1 MFDAVNTSFQ
11 QGLLDNIIQ
20 PILMLK
26 NPGQSRSVSVDDNG
40 VRVGEP
46 SSSSISDVIDRVLLV
61 FRYLHEKLPTSMSA
75 SLAEVIIP
83 RTSAM
88 LSEHWLTPNIPLNL
102 EGIQNFESTLIRVT
116 EFTGAVESL
125 GWEGQEEL
133 VSWVNQFPRLWLTRR
148 RVDSLDQV
156 RRILVQSK
164 GTTKEVQRV
173 EKEVV
178 NSTDDVL
185 LDTGVTDDWDANWG
199 NESEGEA
206 EDAVQAMTTTEAKA
220 DDEDD
225 VDAWGL
231 GEEEEEDNV
240 KGNEDEHDEDAWGWG
255 DDVEEEPGTENH
267 KPDSEAQPP
276 IKKQHEAPPAEKRSA
291 TKEITL
297 TEHYTIT
304 DIPDSV
310 IALIKQQITDSASL
324 ATPE

>member
-26 NPGQSRSVSVDDNG
+26 NPGQSCGVCVNDNG

-46 SSSSISDVIDRVLLV
+46 SSSSISDIIDRILLV
-61 FRYLHEKLPTSMSA
+61 LRYLQENLPA
-75 SLAEVIIP
+75 SISESVAEGIIP
-83 RTSAM
+83 KTSSM
-88 LSEHWLTPNIPLNL
+88 LSGYWLSPNIPLNL
-102 EGIQNFESTLIRVT
+102 MDIQDFEKTLIRVT
-116 EFTGAVESL
+116 QFTDSIESL
-125 GWEGQEEL
+125 GWKGQEEL

-173 EKEVV
+173 EKEIVK
-178 NSTDDVL
+178 STDDVL

-206 EDAVQAMTTTEAKA
+206 EEPPQATTTTGPKA

-231 GEEEEEDNV
+231 GEEEEEDNA
-240 KGNEDEHDEDAWGWG
+240 KANEDEQEEDAWGWG
-255 DDVEEEPGTENH
+255 DDVDEEPGTETH
-267 KPDSEAQPP
+267 EPGSEAQSSF
-276 IKKQHEAPPAEKRSA
+276 KKQHEAPAAEKRSA

-310 IALIKQQITDSASL
+310 IALIQLQITDSALL